1 MHLAPHEVDKLTL
14 VATGLLAQRR
24 LARGLRL
31 GYPEAVAL
39 ISTVLLERIR
49 DGKHSVPDLMDM
61 GGKLLGR
68 REVLP
73 GVPEMVG
80 EVHVEGTFPD
90 GTKLVAV
97 RQPITRTKGDLK
109 LALYGSFLPVPAAS
123 LFGKAEAAT
132 AGHVTAAKG
141 SLKLNEGRATV
152 KIQVTN
158 TDVRPI
164 QIGSHFHF
172 VEANPRL
179 KFDREK
185 AYGKR
190 LDIPAGTAMRFE
202 PGESKQVT
210 LVEIA
215 GNKVIRGGNN
225 LADGAIGTAN
235 KQSTLVQ
242 VKSRAFAHQA

>member
-1 MHLAPHEVDKLTL
+1 VHLTPHEVDKLTV

-31 GYPEAVAL
+31 SYPEAVAL
-39 ISTVLLERIR
+39 IATVLLELIR
-49 DGKHSVPDLMDM
+49 DGRHSVAELMDI
-61 GGKLLGR
+61 GCKLLGR

-97 RQPITRTKGDLK
+97 RQPITAEAGNLE
-109 LALYGSFLPVPAAS
+109 LALHGSFLPVPDAS
-123 LFGKAEAAT
+123 LFAKVDAET
-132 AGHVTAAKG
+132 AGAISSPDASIELNKGRPVT
-141 SLKLNEGRATV
+141 
-152 KIQVTN
+152 KISVSN
-158 TDVRPI
+158 TDTRPI
-164 QIGSHFHF
+164 QVGSHFHF

-179 KFDREK
+179 KFDRDQ

-190 LDIPAGTAMRFE
+190 LDIPAGTAVRFE
-202 PGESKQVT
+202 PGESKTVS

-225 LADGAIGTAN
+225 LADGSVSTGN
-235 KQSTLVQ
+235 KAAALARA
-242 VKSRAFAHQA
+242 KSRNFANQA